1 MLGNVGPLQ
10 LGIIFLIV
18 LIVFGPKSLPRVGQ
32 ALGRGIREFKDAAR
46 GLTADLEDEE
56 RNRPEISAKAQ
67 EQTRET
73 PAATPSSPNVV
84 DSPTTKV

>member
-56 RNRPEISAKAQ
+56 RNRTEIPAKSQ
-67 EQTRET
+67 EQSRET
-73 PAATPSSPNVV
+73 PATPPSTNVI